1 MAPNPSSSE
10 EATVFPTV
18 DQFANA
24 LSSESHWYNLGI
36 FLQVPTHEMDTIGL
50 NYRSEGTLRCL
61 IEIYKSLESKRRV
74 PSWELLSQVLE
85 KINNDYLASA
95 IYSNYVMKRQKVPP
109 LSSEESSK
117 SSSVSDKN
125 DSIVESVDVSRKV
138 TREFQ
143 KLTEKFSLVV
153 TDITNAFKSS
163 SINDLQQCLLS
174 QYKIAPLPL
183 TNATIDNIFLQLH
196 PYYCLLNYRILE
208 FLTKQFLNDNA
219 SLKRRL
225 AEYKTR
231 VNAFENSTKMRK
243 LMRLLKKRQVT
254 PSGSKV
260 VMLKVREY
268 WNDVTLDKFR
278 RVIRRIMSKVY
289 RHGAHIEIDKGSL
302 AISWIVPDKLVNKS
316 DIIIQDVVFQIIG
329 VLSLHIDDELVYDFS
344 GEGCETIE
352 AAMLQAIELK
362 NTRAIELLL
371 VMGCNPEVATYN
383 GDNTVTTIVNIRE
396 SKKSSVDHVCIIGH
410 NEHVEAIV
418 DPSSKPA
425 ECSSCN
431 MKEKMVKQLHQQMD
445 TLRQE
450 HHLLT
455 DQLQLT
461 VKAKGN
467 NTVINN
473 EHDSVNIMVDDN
485 YNYFRYQ
492 S

>member
-1 MAPNPSSSE
+1 MATCVPNPSSSE

-74 PSWELLSQVLE
+74 PSWELLSQVLGN
-85 KINNDYLASA
+85 INNDSLASE
-95 IYSNYVMKRQKVPP
+95 IYSNYVMKRRKVPP
-109 LSSEESSK
+109 LFSEESSK
-117 SSSVSDKN
+117 SSSISDKN

-143 KLTEKFSLVV
+143 KLTEKFSLLV
-153 TDITNAFKSS
+153 TNITNAFKSS
-163 SINDLQQCLLS
+163 SISINDLQQCLLS
-174 QYKIAPLPL
+174 QYEIAPLPP

-196 PYYCLLNYRILE
+196 PYYCLLNYHILK

-231 VNAFENSTKMRK
+231 INAFENSTKMRK
-243 LMRLLKKRQVT
+243 LMRLLKKKRQVT

-260 VMLKVREY
+260 VKLKVREY

-316 DIIIQDVVFQIIG
+316 DIQIQDVVFQIIG
-329 VLSLHIDDELVYDFS
+329 VLSLHIDDELLYDFP

-352 AAMLQAIELK
+352 TAMLQAIELK

-383 GDNTVTTIVNIRE
+383 GDNAVTTIVNIRE
-396 SKKSSVDHVCIIGH
+396 SKESSVDHVCIIGH

-431 MKEKMVKQLHQQMD
+431 MKEKMVKQLRQQMH

-450 HHLLT
+450 QTTLHLLT

-473 EHDSVNIMVDDN
+473 EHDSVNN
-485 YNYFRYQ
+485 YG
-492 S
+492 